1 MYGDTSCSFGDDI
14 DQFYESGEVQ
24 KWKFPFYI
32 AKCDFCEKM
41 GFLFC
46 LGHSTINK
54 PFSSRSYKAPSLR
67 ERVHENTA
75 FYFDFMSQNYAK
87 MLWKHRAKKFS
98 KITF

>member
-1 MYGDTSCSFGDDI
+1 MYGDTSHSFGGDMN
-14 DQFYESGEVQ
+14 QFYESGEVQ
-24 KWKFPFYI
+24 NWNFPFYT

-41 GFLFC
+41 RFLFC
-46 LGHSTINK
+46 FGHSTIKK
-54 PFSSRSYKAPSLR
+54 PFSSRSYKAPGIR

-87 MLWKHRAKKFS
+87 MLWKHGAKKFL